1 MQYNIENKTLIC
13 IGDVHGEF
21 SRLRFKLAQYIK
33 KYGLTDTIFIVCGDC
48 GFFGKNTDNKWFYHE
63 RSKINNILVNSGNE
77 LYFFRGNHDNPEFF
91 NTNTEYIV
99 GKSTTIKVL
108 KDYDTLNS
116 ELYGRILIVPGAI
129 SIDRYRRTLD
139 ISYWSDEGTVKLNDD
154 EITPIGK
161 VDIVLSHCL
170 PYYTKITS
178 YMMSQ
183 LEQMEDNNKFRSDFT
198 GEKLGYTNKLSVDL
212 QIERD
217 YLIHLQEVV
226 KADKWISGHYHISN
240 INILDNTKY
249 VSLDIMEFYEP
260 SYN

>member
-91 NTNTEYIV
+91 NSNSEYIV
-99 GKSTTIKVL
+99 GKTTTIKVL
-108 KDYDTLNS
+108 KDYDILNS

-129 SIDRYRRTLD
+129 SIDRYAREED
-139 ISYWSDEGTVKLNDD
+139 SSWWKDEGTLNLTDSELS
-154 EITPIGK
+154 EIGT
-161 VDIVLSHCL
+161 VDLVLSHTL
-170 PYYTKITS
+170 PYLTKLS
-178 YMMSQ
+178 KEQ
-183 LEQMEDNNKFRSDFT
+183 LDNLEEK
-198 GEKLGYTNKLSVDL
+198 EKLYKGSKYYNNTLS
-212 QIERD
+212 IELLNEKN
-217 YLIHLQEVV
+217 YLIKLQSVI
-226 KADKWISGHYHISN
+226 KAKQWISGHYHVST
-240 INILDNTKY
+240 INLIDNTKY
-249 VSLDIMEFYEP
+249 ISLNIMEFYEP

>member
-99 GKSTTIKVL
+99 GKATTIKVL

-129 SIDRYRRTLD
+129 SIDRYDRFELFT
-139 ISYWSDEGTVKLNDD
+139 WWKDEGTLNLTDSELS
-154 EITPIGK
+154 EIGP
-161 VDIVLSHCL
+161 VDLVLSHTL
-170 PYYTKITS
+170 PYFTKLS
-178 YMMSQ
+178 KEQ
-183 LEQMEDNNKFRSDFT
+183 LENLEEK
-198 GEKLGYTNKLSVDL
+198 EKLYKGSKYYNNTLSIAL
-212 QIERD
+212 LNERN
-217 YLIHLQEVV
+217 YLIKLQSFV
-226 KADKWISGHYHISN
+226 KAKQWISGHYHVST
-240 INILDNTKY
+240 INIIDTTKY
-249 VSLDIMEFYEP
+249 ISLNIMEFYEP